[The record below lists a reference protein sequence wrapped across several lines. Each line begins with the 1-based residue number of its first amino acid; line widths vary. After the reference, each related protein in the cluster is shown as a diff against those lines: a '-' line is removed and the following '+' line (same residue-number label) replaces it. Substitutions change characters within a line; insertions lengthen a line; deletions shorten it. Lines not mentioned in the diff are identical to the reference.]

1 MTLTEIKQV
10 LREEH
15 KHAVASNGNVE
26 LTSIQKFQV
35 FEQVL
40 INLLNEGAITDEQF
54 IKWINVYWLH

>member
-15 KHAVASNGNVE
+15 KYAVASNGNVE
-26 LTSIQKFQV
+26 LTPIQKFQV

-40 INLLNEGAITDEQF
+40 MGLLEEGTITGAQF
-54 IKWINVYWLH
+54 SKWINVY